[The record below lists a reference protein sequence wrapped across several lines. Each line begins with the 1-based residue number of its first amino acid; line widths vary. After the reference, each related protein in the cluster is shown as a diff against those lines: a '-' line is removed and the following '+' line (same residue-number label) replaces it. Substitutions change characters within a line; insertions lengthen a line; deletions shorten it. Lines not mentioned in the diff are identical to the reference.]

1 MPWPQILL
9 NLPFLLAG
17 YLIKMLF
24 FARKGFFCQYV
35 QGVRKGMFLAQKEDK
50 VVFEK
55 KNFKNYV
62 KIQIELWVN
71 LIRRI
76 GDF

>member
-1 MPWPQILL
+1 
-9 NLPFLLAG
+9 
-17 YLIKMLF
+17 
-24 FARKGFFCQYV
+24 
-35 QGVRKGMFLAQKEDK
+35 LAQKEDK